1 MMNAIAY
8 GHKEVIKVF
17 FNFDFSVDTVAKQ
30 GKMLLEWAIENGHL
44 SLIEV
49 IIINLYVSLRTVV
62 HNARIDMK
70 TKFKPAI
77 GMGLL
82 S

>member
-1 MMNAIAY
+1 MMNAIAC

-17 FNFDFSVDTVAKQ
+17 FNFDYSVDIMVKQ

-62 HNARIDMK
+62 HNERIDMK
-70 TKFKPAI
+70 TKV
-77 GMGLL
+77 
-82 S
+82 

>member
-1 MMNAIAY
+1 MNAIAY

-17 FNFDFSVDTVAKQ
+17 FNFDFSVDTVVKQ

-62 HNARIDMK
+62 HNERIDMK

>member
-17 FNFDFSVDTVAKQ
+17 FNFDYSVDSAVKWR
-30 GKMLLEWAIENGHL
+30 KMLLEWAIEYGHL

-49 IIINLYVSLRTVV
+49 VIIKFDLLHV
-62 HNARIDMK
+62 NAID
-70 TKFKPAI
+70 I
-77 GMGLL
+77 HL
-82 S
+82 SW